1 MQQYDETDLEPTVN
15 TLDGQ
20 RQWQLFPPG
29 ERRTRRRSLLSGL
42 LVLVL
47 LAGVSAWIVVATGR
61 TSPPTASIKPA
72 PIPTPTPPFI
82 ISPTPH
88 SAAYATLAARPLAI
102 PTVASF
108 NDCPTSPGHQI
119 STDLGTAI
127 GTGPLY
133 LVVGYSNGSV
143 PYWPG
148 PWEDHT
154 GWGGI
159 PLALWIFP
167 TSFSGPV
174 LVRGESLDGQGAV
187 LFNQYGGPLLT
198 EAADRRPGEQ
208 SSGERC
214 VTPICGGWR
223 MVHPLQRFWLLWF
236 AGGLATGDRDHHLQC
251 DVRRYASPTDIL
263 HRSLPEG
270 ARLPNNIHVH
280 AADVMGLKSGAVV
293 A

>member
-108 NDCPTSPGHQI
+108 NDCPTSPGHRI

-159 PLALWIFP
+159 PLALSIFP

-198 EAADRRPGEQ
+198 EAQIDVPV
-208 SSGERC
+208 SKVPVSGASPQYAG
-214 VTPICGGWR
+214 VGGWYIR
-223 MVHPLQRFWLLWF
+223 FNASGCYGLQVDWPQGTETIIFS
-236 AGGLATGDRDHHLQC
+236 A
-251 DVRRYASPTDIL
+251 
-263 HRSLPEG
+263 
-270 ARLPNNIHVH
+270 
-280 AADVMGLKSGAVV
+280 M
-293 A
+293 